1 MWTIKKAREN
11 LKKVAAKDSHVNI
24 IRGTV
29 AEILVDLDGDK
40 RPDVGLLDTTGDG
53 LIDTLAL
60 DLLGDNHFDLYFAD
74 TDHNQVPDIIYLD
87 ENGQKKVV
95 NVGEDMQ
102 TKMSRKASEVYRVLT
117 DEYSS
122 EEDLLKAL
130 VDLRDLVQI
139 AKKQFKK

>member
-11 LKKVAAKDSHVNI
+11 LKKVAAKDRHVNI

-29 AEILVDLDGDK
+29 AQILVDLDGDK
-40 RPDVGLLDTTGDG
+40 LPDVGLLDTTGDG

-60 DLLGDNHFDLYFAD
+60 DLLGDNQFDLYFAD